1 MEFHAA
7 LLDAV
12 RQGAR
17 VLLTGPEN
25 PDGDSIGACLAVQRA
40 LAALAPEVVVDV
52 AGEPGFRYDYL
63 PGAAGMVPD
72 ANVGSYDGVVVMDG
86 DAGRL
91 PKPVARAFAAARW
104 TAIVDHHR
112 STTADGYTLAWLDGD
127 VESTCVMVR
136 TLLRQWGVPLD
147 RDLAMLLY
155 TGIIFDTG
163 AFRHSNTRPSTHLLA
178 AELLAFDFPHW
189 KVCEKVLVE
198 RRLPGL
204 KLHARVFEGARFL
217 AGGRLV
223 VGTYSQALRE
233 ELGAGDGDAEGV
245 VDALCMVEG
254 VEVGAVF
261 VERGDGRTKL
271 SLRSRGGVDVA
282 ALAQQISPR
291 GGGHQKAAGAAIDG
305 KLDEA
310 VALAEP
316 MLVAA
321 VDEARS

>member
-1 MEFHAA
+1 MEFAA
-7 LLDAV
+7 AFLYAV
-12 RQGAR
+12 RQGGR

-25 PDGDSIGACLAVQRA
+25 PDGDSIGACLAVQRL
-40 LAALAPEVVVDV
+40 LATLAPGVTVHV

-63 PGAAGMVPD
+63 PGAAGMIPD
-72 ANVGSYDGVVVMDG
+72 AEVAAYDGVVVMDG

-91 PKPVARAFAAARW
+91 PKPVSAAFKNARW

-112 STTADGYTLAWLDGD
+112 STRAEGYTLAWLDGD

-136 TLLRQWGVPLD
+136 GLMRAWGVPLD
-147 RDLAMLLY
+147 RDIAMLLY

-198 RRLPGL
+198 RRKAGL
-204 KLHARVFEGARFL
+204 KLHARVFEQARFL

-223 VGTYSQALRE
+223 VGEYSQALRR
-233 ELGAGDGDAEGV
+233 ELGAGDSDAEGA

-261 VERGDGRTKL
+261 VERDDGRTKL

-282 ALAQQISPR
+282 ALAQRISAR
-291 GGGHQKAAGAAIDG
+291 GGGHAKAAGAAIEG
-305 KLDEA
+305 NLAAAIA
-310 VALAEP
+310 VAEP
-316 MLVAA
+316 ALLAA
-321 VDEARS
+321 VGG